1 MNNQIKEDFKSEYLE
16 KDGIYMV
23 SMTLGGELVAYTKK
37 MPENRTVPFSYK
49 GSPVRMVESSPIS
62 TF

>member
-1 MNNQIKEDFKSEYLE
+1 MNIKEDFKTEYLE

-23 SMTLGGELVAYTKK
+23 TQALSGELVAYTKK

-49 GSPVRMVESSPIS
+49 GTPVRMVEAPPIS